1 MTTTTDV
8 AGLHPLVDHDT
19 TAVLGH
25 ALAALARR
33 RGLRWRPDPALRLHL
48 LVSLHHE
55 IRIHLLRATLA
66 GHHHG
71 YTPTELAALLDLPG

>member
-8 AGLHPLVDHDT
+8 LDLRPLADHDT
-19 TAVLGH
+19 TAVLGQ

-33 RGLRWRPDPALRLHL
+33 RGLRWRPDPAVRLHL
-48 LVSLHHE
+48 LVSLRDE
-55 IRIHLLRATLA
+55 IRIHQLRATLA